1 MLALDAE
8 VIEDSFK
15 IVFSFTYNK
24 LGLLVYQD
32 KVLKKIL
39 FSKLTLREWTPS
51 CTLLQIS
58 M

>member
-51 CTLLQIS
+51 CTLLQVS